1 MRKSPSLRAS
11 NLQQSILETIA
22 RQVTASVREVEQTKL
37 ILAMLAGKSNQ
48 QVNQE
53 LGYSWEKAKRWRF
66 RWIQIQPGL
75 DTLETTMDPEK
86 VRWELEKAIRDGL
99 SDAPRSGSPGKFSA
113 HDYCQILG
121 VALEEPSLSGRPVS
135 HWGLTELTDEV
146 IKRGIV
152 SRISR
157 SQSDRR
163 CGGFFFKNTARSSP
177 TRPRAVGPPMRLN
190 PKCTPAELALGS
202 EQICQAYLEAP
213 RRWVEE
219 GLKTVST
226 DEKTG
231 MQALARNA
239 PDLPLQVGQVCRQEY
254 EYTRHGTA
262 RAAPFVFNRQL
273 GCL

>member
-53 LGYSWEKAKRWRF
+53 LGYSWEEAKRWRF

-157 SQSDRR
+157 SQVGSFLKTQRDQAPQDPGLSDRR
-163 CGGFFFKNTARSSP
+163 CGSILNARRRSWPWARSKFVRP
-177 TRPRAVGPPMRLN
+177 TWKLPGDGWR
-190 PKCTPAELALGS
+190 KGS
-202 EQICQAYLEAP
+202 K
-213 RRWVEE
+213 R
-219 GLKTVST
+219 
-226 DEKTG
+226 
-231 MQALARNA
+231 
-239 PDLPLQVGQVCRQEY
+239 
-254 EYTRHGTA
+254 
-262 RAAPFVFNRQL
+262 
-273 GCL
+273 